1 MKKII
6 LMFVAAMTATVM
18 MAQTNF
24 RHISF
29 EEAKAAA
36 KAEKKMVFVDFYT
49 SWCGPCK
56 MMARDVFPQKELG
69 DYMNK
74 TFVCVKY
81 DAEKEEK
88 ELVGR
93 SKVTAYPT
101 FVIFDAEG
109 NEVTRLVGGNS
120 AEGFKSDI
128 EMKINPDKSPEKIKA
143 RYDGGERTAALIS
156 TYAAQLTNEI
166 RSKRRGDKEKEEQL
180 NKIIKEYYSG
190 LDDKQKLK
198 SENFFLYKDYVD
210 NTADEKMQYL
220 FTNRSKV
227 AKADRADV
235 DSILLKKYKRQIY
248 DCIYFDDV
256 YTPEQAVTF
265 KQQFNELGLN
275 ADGVF
280 TPSFAV
286 LDAYATGN
294 MEEYL
299 KQLEK
304 NLPKM
309 EKQIQNNALLGI
321 GNALQNADSEVKK
334 KAAKYLRGLLAEQP
348 AGNIYFLGMIIGDLE
363 GTMGH

>member
-1 MKKII
+1 MKKLI
-6 LMFVAAMTATVM
+6 LMFVAAMTATM
-18 MAQTNF
+18 MTAQTNF

-88 ELVGR
+88 ELVER
-93 SKVTAYPT
+93 SNITAYPT
-101 FVIFDAEG
+101 FVIFDADGKEI
-109 NEVTRLVGGNS
+109 TRLVGGNS

-156 TYAAQLTNEI
+156 TYAAQLVGKLRE
-166 RSKRRGDKEKEEQL
+166 SRRGNKEVQEQL
-180 NKIIKEYYSG
+180 DKVIKDYYQG

-235 DSILLKKYKRQIY
+235 DSILLKKYRRQIY

-256 YTPEQAVTF
+256 YTPEQAATF

>member
-1 MKKII
+1 MKKLI
-6 LMFVAAMTATVM
+6 LMFVAAMTATM
-18 MAQTNF
+18 MTAQTNF

-93 SKVTAYPT
+93 SNITAYPT
-101 FVIFDAEG
+101 FVIFDADGKEI
-109 NEVTRLVGGNS
+109 TRLVGGNS

-156 TYAAQLTNEI
+156 TYAAQLV
-166 RSKRRGDKEKEEQL
+166 SKLRESRRGNKEVQEQL
-180 NKIIKEYYSG
+180 DKIIKEYYSG

-210 NTADEKMQYL
+210 NTADEKMQFL
-220 FTNRSKV
+220 FANRDKV

-235 DSILLKKYKRQIY
+235 DSILAKTYKHQVY
-248 DCIYFDDV
+248 KCLYFDDI
-256 YTPEQAVTF
+256 YTPEQTATF
-265 KQQFNELGLN
+265 KKQFNELGLN
-275 ADGVF
+275 ADGEF
-280 TPSFAV
+280 TASFDIF
-286 LDAYATGN
+286 DAYATGN

-299 KQLEK
+299 RQLER
-304 NLPKM
+304 NVPKM
-309 EKQIQNNALLGI
+309 DEQKKSNALMGI
-321 GNALQNADSEVKK
+321 GSALKNADSDIKK
-334 KAAKYLRGLLAEQP
+334 KAAKYMRGLLVDLP
-348 AGNIYFLGMIIGDLE
+348 ANEIYFLAVIIGNLE
-363 GTMGH
+363 GTIGH